1 MSDKNPAHQ
10 IAALPMRRR
19 RGKLEVLLITSRET
33 KRWVIPKGWP
43 MEGRTD
49 YNAAK
54 QEAYE
59 EAGVVGRISKKTI
72 GHFDYMKR
80 LKNGDGKQCRVE
92 VFQLKVFG
100 MKRLWPEKHERTRA
114 WYSVEEAVAK
124 VGEAGLKRLI
134 LEMV

>member
-1 MSDKNPAHQ
+1 
-10 IAALPMRRR
+10 MRRR

-33 KRWVIPKGWP
+33 NRWVIPKGWP

-92 VFQLKVFG
+92 VFPLKVFG